1 MEPVPLTAPRVHY
14 RPYEYPGLL
23 RYRDAIRHSY
33 WVHTEFSFQADLQ
46 DHALSEEKERHLVE
60 RALLAIA
67 QVELAVKLFWARVYD
82 HFPKPEI
89 AEVGMT
95 FAESEVRHANAYAH
109 LLELLG
115 LEGAFQRALEEA
127 TPLKERTQALEGVL
141 RRSREAG
148 LREYALALLLFS
160 AFTEHVSLFSQF
172 YVLMALNRRG
182 NRYKGVSNAI
192 EATSKE
198 ENVHGL
204 FGAELLRLLKEE
216 KPDLFGEAFQEEAL
230 RLAQGLFRAE
240 EGLLDWLF
248 ARGEPAL
255 VGHGETLEF
264 LKHRYN
270 EVLALHGLPEAFP
283 VDRVKLRDA
292 EWFTLELL
300 ADKEVDFFN
309 KRSVAYAR
317 RVQSF
322 DPEELF

>member
-1 MEPVPLTAPRVHY
+1 MPLTAPRLAY
-14 RPYEYPGLL
+14 RPYEYPELL
-23 RYRDAIRHSY
+23 RFRDAIRHSY
-33 WVHTEFSFQADLQ
+33 WVHTEFSFQSDLQ
-46 DHALSEEKERHLVE
+46 DHALADEKERSLVE

-82 HFPKPEI
+82 RFPKPEI
-89 AEVGMT
+89 AEVGLT

-115 LEGAFQRALEEA
+115 LEEAFG
-127 TPLKERTQALEGVL
+127 QALEGASALRDRAQALGEAL
-141 RRSREAG
+141 RRAQG
-148 LREYALALLLFS
+148 KDLREYALALFLFS

-182 NRYKGVSNAI
+182 NRYKGISNAI
-192 EATSKE
+192 EVTSKE

-204 FGAELLRLLKEE
+204 FGVELLRLLRTEHPEALGEE
-216 KPDLFGEAFQEEAL
+216 FQEESL
-230 RLAQGLFRAE
+230 RLAQKLFRAE
-240 EGLLDWLF
+240 ENLLDWLF
-248 ARGEPAL
+248 AMGEPSL

-264 LKHRYN
+264 LKGRFN

-283 VDRVKLRDA
+283 VDRARLRDT

>member
-1 MEPVPLTAPRVHY
+1 M
-14 RPYEYPGLL
+14 
-23 RYRDAIRHSY
+23 
-33 WVHTEFSFQADLQ
+33 HTEFGFQSDLQ
-46 DHALSEEKERHLVE
+46 DHALSDEKERHLVE
-60 RALLAIA
+60 RALLAIS
-67 QVELAVKLFWARVYD
+67 QVELSVKLFWARLYD
-82 HFPKPEI
+82 RFPKPEI

-115 LEGAFQRALEEA
+115 LEEAFREALEGA
-127 TPLKERTQALEGVL
+127 TPLKERARALEAVL

-182 NRYKGVSNAI
+182 NRYKGISNAI

-198 ENVHGL
+198 ENIHGL
-204 FGAELLRLLKEE
+204 FGAELLRLLREE
-216 KPDLFGEAFQEEAL
+216 DPGLFGEAFQEEAL
-230 RLAQGLFRAE
+230 GLARELFGAE
-240 EGLLDWLF
+240 EALLDWLF
-248 ARGEPAL
+248 AQGEPSL

-283 VDRVKLRDA
+283 VDRGRLRDT
-292 EWFTLELL
+292 EWFALELL
-300 ADKEVDFFN
+300 ADKEVDFFH

-322 DPEELF
+322 EPEELF

>member
-1 MEPVPLTAPRVHY
+1 MPLTAPRPHY

-23 RYRDAIRHSY
+23 RFRDAIRHSY
-33 WVHTEFSFQADLQ
+33 WVHTEFGFQSDLQ

-60 RALLAIA
+60 RALLAIS
-67 QVELAVKLFWARVYD
+67 QVELSVKLFWARLYD
-82 HFPKPEI
+82 RFPKPEI

-115 LEGAFQRALEEA
+115 LEEAFREALEGA
-127 TPLKERTQALEGVL
+127 TPLKERARALEAVL

-148 LREYALALLLFS
+148 LREYALSLLLFS

-182 NRYKGVSNAI
+182 NRYKGISNAI

-198 ENVHGL
+198 ENIHGL
-204 FGAELLRLLKEE
+204 FGAELLRLLREE
-216 KPDLFGEAFQEEAL
+216 DPGLFGEAFQEEAL
-230 RLAQGLFRAE
+230 GLARELFGAE
-240 EGLLDWLF
+240 EALLDWLF
-248 ARGEPAL
+248 AQGEPSL

-283 VDRVKLRDA
+283 VDRGRLRDT
-292 EWFTLELL
+292 EWFALELL
-300 ADKEVDFFN
+300 ADKEVDFFH

-317 RVQSF
+317 RVRSF
-322 DPEELF
+322 EPEELF

>member
-1 MEPVPLTAPRVHY
+1 MSLTTPRLHY

-23 RYRDAIRHSY
+23 RFRDAIRHSY
-33 WVHTEFSFQADLQ
+33 WVHTEFSFQSDLQ
-46 DHALSEEKERHLVE
+46 DHALADEKERSLVE

-82 HFPKPEI
+82 RFPKPEI

-115 LEGAFQRALEEA
+115 LEDAFQRALEEA
-127 TPLKERTQALEGVL
+127 TPLKERAQALEAVL
-141 RRSREAG
+141 SLSRG
-148 LREYALALLLFS
+148 PKGDLREYALALLLFS

-182 NRYKGVSNAI
+182 NRYKGISNAI

-204 FGAELLRLLKEE
+204 FGVELLRLLRTEHPEALGEE
-216 KPDLFGEAFQEEAL
+216 FQEESL
-230 RLAQGLFRAE
+230 RLAQKLFRAE
-240 EGLLDWLF
+240 ENLLDWLF
-248 ARGEPAL
+248 AMGEPSL

-264 LKHRYN
+264 LKGRFN

-283 VDRVKLRDA
+283 VDRARLRDT

-322 DPEELF
+322 APEELF

>member
-1 MEPVPLTAPRVHY
+1 MPLTAPRLAY
-14 RPYEYPGLL
+14 RPYEYPELL
-23 RYRDAIRHSY
+23 RFRDAIRHSY
-33 WVHTEFSFQADLQ
+33 WVHTEFSFQSDLQ
-46 DHALSEEKERHLVE
+46 DHALADEKERSLVE

-82 HFPKPEI
+82 RFPKPEI
-89 AEVGMT
+89 AEVGLT

-115 LEGAFQRALEEA
+115 LEEALG
-127 TPLKERTQALEGVL
+127 QALVGASALRDRAQALGEAL
-141 RRSREAG
+141 RRAQG
-148 LREYALALLLFS
+148 KDLREYALALFLFS

-182 NRYKGVSNAI
+182 NRYKGISNAI

-204 FGAELLRLLKEE
+204 FGVELLRLLRTEHPE
-216 KPDLFGEAFQEEAL
+216 ALGEGFQEEAL

-240 EGLLDWLF
+240 EALLDWLF
-248 ARGEPAL
+248 SAGEPAL
-255 VGHGETLEF
+255 VGHRETLEF
-264 LKHRYN
+264 LKGRYN
-270 EVLALHGLPEAFP
+270 QVLALHGLPP
-283 VDRVKLRDA
+283 VFSVDEKALRDT

>member
-1 MEPVPLTAPRVHY
+1 MLTDPRPHY

-23 RYRDAIRHSY
+23 RFRDAIRHSY
-33 WVHTEFSFQADLQ
+33 WLHTEYSYAADLQ
-46 DHALSEEKERHLVE
+46 DHALASPEERALVE
-60 RALLAIA
+60 RSLLAIA
-67 QVELAVKLFWARVYD
+67 QVELSVKLFWARAYEV
-82 HFPKPEI
+82 FPKPEV

-115 LEGAFQRALEEA
+115 LEERFAQAVAEDTALRDRHRQLASALEVA
-127 TPLKERTQALEGVL
+127 RKGTL
-141 RRSREAG
+141 RD
-148 LREYALALLLFS
+148 YALALLLFS

-172 YVLMALNRRG
+172 YVLMALNKRLGRF
-182 NRYKGVSNAI
+182 KGISNAI

-198 ENVHGL
+198 ENLHGL
-204 FGAELLRLLKEE
+204 FGVELLRLLRTEHPEALGEE
-216 KPDLFGEAFQEEAL
+216 FQEESL
-230 RLAQGLFRAE
+230 RLAQKLFRAE
-240 EGLLDWLF
+240 ENLLDWLF
-248 ARGEPAL
+248 AMGEPSL

-264 LKHRYN
+264 LKGRFN

-283 VDRVKLRDA
+283 VDRARLRDT